1 MRLLFRAALAA
12 GLWCGIWGSLQAQQ
26 KSYRPLPRFVEARA
40 PDQAEGKRI
49 LAEFRRLGSGGEGFF
64 TFEFRVMPRRGQ
76 ERRMDGWLWRG
87 SNATGPISR
96 IVLAPGQADREQ
108 RWLVQN
114 GPRPAVWSWSAQQP
128 RRTDVLGV
136 NALFEPIAGTE
147 VTAFDLQMPFLF
159 WEDFVFEGVTRVR
172 GRPTHV
178 FLLYPPADF
187 TEKHPGLS
195 GVRVYLDLEYH
206 AMVQAEQ
213 IGTDN
218 RPIKTMTVMD
228 LKRVGGQWIV
238 KSIDL
243 RNEETRDK
251 TRFSMTGAA
260 VDIQFAGA
268 LFDPGML
275 GEPIRPPA
283 PAQIELI
290 GP

>member
-1 MRLLFRAALAA
+1 
-12 GLWCGIWGSLQAQQ
+12 
-26 KSYRPLPRFVEARA
+26 
-40 PDQAEGKRI
+40 
-49 LAEFRRLGSGGEGFF
+49 
-64 TFEFRVMPRRGQ
+64 
-76 ERRMDGWLWRG
+76 MDGWLWRG
-87 SNATGPISR
+87 SNANGPISR
-96 IVLAPGQADREQ
+96 IVLAPGQADGEQ

-114 GPRPAVWSWSAQQP
+114 GPRPAVWGWSAQQP

-136 NALFEPIAGTE
+136 TALFEPIAGTE

-159 WEDFVFEGVTRVR
+159 WSDFVFEGVTRVR
-172 GRPTHV
+172 GRPAHV
-178 FLLYPPADF
+178 FLLYPPGDF
-187 TEKHPGLS
+187 TEKHPDLS

-218 RPIKTMTVMD
+218 HPIKTMTVMD
-228 LKRVGGQWIV
+228 LKKVGGQWIV

-243 RNEETRDK
+243 RNERTRDK
-251 TRFSMTGAA
+251 TRFSMTEAA

-275 GEPIRPPA
+275 GESIRPPA
-283 PAQIELI
+283 PAQIDLI